1 MVTVE
6 LAIGVLAATFVAA
19 FLVSLTL
26 LGVAQA
32 ACAETASQVA
42 RQTARGDDAAA
53 AEARDHAPV
62 GAVVRVSRDGPGV
75 RTVVRA
81 PFRLLTLPAVEL
93 SAEAWAAYE
102 PGVGQ

>member
-6 LAIGVLAATFVAA
+6 LAIGVLAATLVAA

-42 RQTARGDDAAA
+42 RQTARGDAAAA
-53 AEARDHAPV
+53 AEARDRAPA
-62 GAVVRVSRDGPGV
+62 GAVDEVSRDGSEV
-75 RTVVRA
+75 RTRVRDQL
-81 PFRLLTLPAVEL
+81 PLQSLPATDMR
-93 SAEAWAAYE
+93 AEAWAAYE
-102 PGVGQ
+102 PGVGP

>member
-6 LAIGVLAATFVAA
+6 LAIGVLAATLVAA

-42 RQTARGDDAAA
+42 RQTARGDAAAA
-53 AEARDHAPV
+53 AEARDRAPA
-62 GAVVRVSRDGPGV
+62 GAVVEVSRDGSGV
-75 RTVVRA
+75 RTRVRA
-81 PFRLLTLPAVEL
+81 PFRLLSLPAAEL
-93 SAEAWAAYE
+93 RAEAWAAYE
-102 PGVGQ
+102 PGVGP